1 MEVTSHNWTETCD
14 AGGPLESNVT
24 LRFCHFCEII
34 LNLGSLFLIFTHV
47 PWKRIKERK
56 LPPIH
61 INFTILLANGLLLYF
76 IHTISVVAS
85 GTISEISHLLYSE
98 CAYTIIT
105 WKCLTVRTPSFVGVV
120 GFSFLHLFLFA
131 ERCLATVYL
140 KQYATHSAKFGI
152 LITLVI
158 WPVIILWNI
167 YIVYDD
173 DPIAYKPYCLQT
185 SPMNAAKMSQMLM
198 ILLIVDIVTTVGD
211 ISLRIVNRIQRKR
224 KNVDYSLPK
233 SYQIAENASATKVI
247 VTLSL
252 VHSLTFTS
260 YLVLTNV
267 VRICLA
273 KADLGTYISA
283 IEGVHLLIRT
293 IFALPNFDSIASGR
307 HPGILS
313 SFQVLARSISVT
325 VIGRQR
331 QFCVIHENVD
341 PITGKFPRYWGYVVI
356 ASKSAAKRPYL
367 HHSASHFLSDGD
379 VCNQAATLFE
389 RTQSRSLVVA
399 SVATPPPPAYFES
412 RLRQAKI

>member
-1 MEVTSHNWTETCD
+1 MEVISHNWTETCD
-14 AGGPLESNVT
+14 AGGPLESNVA
-24 LRFCHFCEII
+24 LRFCHFGEII

-47 PWKRIKERK
+47 PWKRLKERK

-61 INFTILLANGLLLYF
+61 VNFT
-76 IHTISVVAS
+76 
-85 GTISEISHLLYSE
+85 
-98 CAYTIIT
+98 
-105 WKCLTVRTPSFVGVV
+105 
-120 GFSFLHLFLFA
+120 
-131 ERCLATVYL
+131 
-140 KQYATHSAKFGI
+140 
-152 LITLVI
+152 

-211 ISLRIVNRIQRKR
+211 VSLRIVNRIQRKR

-260 YLVLTNV
+260 YLILTNV

-283 IEGVHLLIRT
+283 IEGVHLIISFYILATLCMASHLKRSLRQQTTVKITALREQGDVY
-293 IFALPNFDSIASGR
+293 FAQFSQQLSGR
-307 HPGILS
+307 H
-313 SFQVLARSISVT
+313 R
-325 VIGRQR
+325 
-331 QFCVIHENVD
+331 
-341 PITGKFPRYWGYVVI
+341 
-356 ASKSAAKRPYL
+356 
-367 HHSASHFLSDGD
+367 
-379 VCNQAATLFE
+379 
-389 RTQSRSLVVA
+389 
-399 SVATPPPPAYFES
+399 
-412 RLRQAKI
+412 